1 MTPQTID
8 RFVNSS
14 DETVSQDLHQTMQQ
28 AVAGSANGTKAP
40 PGQNQVRH
48 VPAGTGPAYWGPG
61 ELMTFLLTGED
72 TGGAFFMA
80 DVSVVPGAEVRRHTS
95 TTARTNRSTC
105 SKAR

>member
-14 DETVSQDLHQTMQQ
+14 HETVSQDLQRTIKQ
-28 AVAGSANGTKAP
+28 AGAGSANGTETP
-40 PGQNQVRH
+40 PRQNQVRH

-61 ELMTFLLTGED
+61 ELMTFLITGEE

-80 DVSVVPGAEVRRHTS
+80 DNLWCRAEVRRRTS

-105 SKAR
+105 SKER